1 MRPPETRG
9 TVVQRSFRMAGK
21 LEGAAGQEAG
31 VAVQGE
37 RETAVE
43 IK

>member
-1 MRPPETRG
+1 M
-9 TVVQRSFRMAGK
+9 VQRSLGAAGK

-37 RETAVE
+37 RGVTVE
-43 IK
+43 VKWENQVK